1 KRLSAYQ
8 AMRPQDLVKNIK
20 EKIIFVGDGIKTYGD
35 YLGKSLS
42 SLALFPNPSLHLP
55 HGSAVA
61 RLGSELLRKGES
73 LDVKTFTPIYV
84 RLSEAEI
91 KWQEKHPI

>member
-1 KRLSAYQ
+1 
-8 AMRPQDLVKNIK
+8 MRPEDLVKNIK

-42 SLALFPNPSLHLP
+42 SLALFPNSSLHLP

-91 KWQEKHPI
+91 KWQERHPI